1 MQNISGR
8 FRAMHIPLP
17 NGDVLIPDAEFA
29 EKIAATRRTLG
40 NLDHQGCPFAMIA
53 GRKYRPLN
61 EGLNWIGSRIKRL
74 NQRRGRP
81 RKTERAGDEAV

>member
-1 MQNISGR
+1 MQIISGR

-29 EKIAATRRTLG
+29 EKIDATRRTLG
-40 NLDHQGCPFAMIA
+40 NLDHQGCPFVMVA

-61 EGLNWIGSRIKRL
+61 EGLSWIGSRIQRL
-74 NQRRGRP
+74 NPRRGRP
-81 RKTERAGDEAV
+81 RKTERSGDEAA